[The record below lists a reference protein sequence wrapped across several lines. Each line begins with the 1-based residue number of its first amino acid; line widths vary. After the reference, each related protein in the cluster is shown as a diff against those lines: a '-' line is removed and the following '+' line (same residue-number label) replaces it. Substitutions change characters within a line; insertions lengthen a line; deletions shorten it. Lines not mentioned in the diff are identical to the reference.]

1 MKQTTYL
8 LIVLGCVLFAA
19 GISEFSPLLSLG
31 TIPIM
36 LSAVQKG
43 ELWELKEGSDTDGSV

>member
-19 GISEFSPLLSLG
+19 GISEISPLLSLG
-31 TIPIM
+31 TIPVM
-36 LSAVQKG
+36 LRAVQKG